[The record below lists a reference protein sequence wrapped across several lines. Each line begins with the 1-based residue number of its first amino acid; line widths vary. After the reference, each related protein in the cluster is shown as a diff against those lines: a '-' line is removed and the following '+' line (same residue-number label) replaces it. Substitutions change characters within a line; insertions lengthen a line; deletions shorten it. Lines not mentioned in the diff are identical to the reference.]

1 MSDAKSRMRGRMMR
15 VKVGVKRLV
24 IGLILSL
31 PTRVQ
36 LRVLPS
42 SQRYDAA
49 LMPTPEVLD
58 SDTRS
63 RLLIAPA
70 NSAGQ
75 GWAWAQAVN
84 RYSLGNAATNMAVV
98 GPQDFGFGCGE
109 PVPLGV
115 YRWSIRWQAAQREAV
130 TRQFTHVLVES
141 DRPLFGDA
149 QLRTA
154 EADIDDLLAAG
165 ISVGLLFH
173 GSDIRLP
180 SRHAQRMTWSPFH
193 GERWSLTPAL
203 QQRSSELQSRLEN
216 SPLPIFFSTPD
227 LALDVPQGHWL
238 PVVVDTAAWAVGS
251 PALSH
256 GGMPVVAHAPSKAAV
271 KGSDLIDP
279 VMKKLEAEGLIR
291 YIRVE
296 NVPADEMPA
305 LYTSVDM
312 VLDQFSLGIYGV
324 AACEAMAAGRIVVS
338 FVSGQVRNFVSAATG
353 LTLPIIDLS
362 PAAIELEMRAL
373 LGDRDRMLEY
383 ARRGPEFVRTVHDG
397 QLSARV
403 LSAFLDT

>member
-1 MSDAKSRMRGRMMR
+1 MSEVRHWIRR
-15 VKVGVKRLV
+15 VIFRIKNGVKRLI

-31 PTRVQ
+31 PTQVQ

-42 SQRYDAA
+42 SQRYDSS
-49 LMPTPEVLD
+49 LVPMPENLG
-58 SDTRS
+58 SHSRS
-63 RLLIAPA
+63 RLMIAPA

-84 RYSLGNAATNMAVV
+84 RYSSGATATNMAVV

-109 PVPLGV
+109 PVPLGA
-115 YRWSIRWQAAQREAV
+115 YRWSRRWHEVQREAV
-130 TRQFTHVLVES
+130 TSQFTHVLVES

-154 EADIDDLLAAG
+154 EADIDELVAAG
-165 ISVGLLFH
+165 LSVGLLFH

-180 SRHAQRMTWSPFH
+180 SRHAARMTWSPFH

-203 QQRSSELQSRLEN
+203 EQRARELQSRLAN
-216 SPLPIFFSTPD
+216 SALPIFFSTPD
-227 LALDVPQGHWL
+227 LALDVPQGRWL
-238 PVVVDTAAWAVGS
+238 PVVVDPSIWELGLPVF
-251 PALSH
+251 SH
-256 GGMPVVAHAPSKAAV
+256 GGVPVVAHAPSKAAV
-271 KGSDLIDP
+271 KGSDLADP

-291 YIRVE
+291 YVRVE
-296 NVPADEMPA
+296 HVPAGEMPA
-305 LYTSVDM
+305 VYTSVDI

-338 FVSGQVRNFVSAATG
+338 FVSHQVRDFVSEETG
-353 LTLPIIDLS
+353 LSLPIIDLS
-362 PAAIELEMRAL
+362 PSAIECEMRVL
-373 LGDRDRMLEY
+373 LADRDRMLEH

-403 LSAFLDT
+403 LSDFLEP